1 MNRRDSIKTI
11 TFASIGAGLLL
22 EGCYGI
28 SREKIKRSLTRYE
41 YGRTPE
47 EKLYDDKLFAEKYFT
62 NYELFTFIDTEN
74 PTRLMILGAELI
86 TTGIYVGLGLI
97 SLSYGR
103 RVLDWLTPFDLNK
116 EIVIDRD
123 NAVGLVEGGFYV
135 SMAVIIH
142 GIIA

>member
-1 MNRRDSIKTI
+1 MDNP
-11 TFASIGAGLLL
+11 AV
-22 EGCYGI
+22 GI
-28 SREKIKRSLTRYE
+28 SQAGFYLAIGIIVHASVS
-41 YGRTPE
+41 GQV
-47 EKLYDDKLFAEKYFT
+47 
-62 NYELFTFIDTEN
+62 NYELFTFIDAEN

-97 SLSYGR
+97 CLSYGR

-116 EIVIDRD
+116 EIVVDRN

-142 GIIA
+142 GIIAVSYTHLTLPTSSWV

>member
-1 MNRRDSIKTI
+1 MTGLRLTIWIIKPRRDNP
-11 TFASIGAGLLL
+11 AV
-22 EGCYGI
+22 GI
-28 SREKIKRSLTRYE
+28 SQAGFYLAIGIIVHASVS
-41 YGRTPE
+41 GQV
-47 EKLYDDKLFAEKYFT
+47 
-62 NYELFTFIDTEN
+62 NYELFTFIDPEN

-97 SLSYGR
+97 CLSYGR

-116 EIVIDRD
+116 EIVVDRN

-142 GIIA
+142 GIIAWDRLLKE

>member
-1 MNRRDSIKTI
+1 
-11 TFASIGAGLLL
+11 
-22 EGCYGI
+22 
-28 SREKIKRSLTRYE
+28 
-41 YGRTPE
+41 
-47 EKLYDDKLFAEKYFT
+47 
-62 NYELFTFIDTEN
+62 
-74 PTRLMILGAELI
+74 MILGAELI

-97 SLSYGR
+97 CLSYGR

-116 EIVIDRD
+116 EIVVDRN